1 MRKAV
6 IAIILLIVT
15 GVGAYFGYDFYK
27 QKKLEDEI
35 NSNKWSVEEMG
46 NLNLVEMT
54 IDNDSLFTDALYA
67 LLTKK
72 LEDGDLPASLE
83 LKINDSSTD
92 LSSLE
97 KILIRIS
104 NKNYMVSDSLTIEK
118 KEPHSLYGKLRLNI
132 AKIDSTNTDKSELIH
147 FIENLY
153 TLENI
158 EISIKP
164 YLKKYEVGWINA
176 DIPEAR
182 VLERPLPE
190 TCIEEFPSVDSEVE
204 EANADTVVEIL

>member
-1 MRKAV
+1 MKKAF
-6 IAIILLIVT
+6 IAITLLIVT
-15 GVGAYFGYDFYK
+15 GVGAYFGYDLYK

-35 NSNKWSVEEMG
+35 NSNKWTVEEMG

-83 LKINDSSTD
+83 FKINDSSTE

-104 NKNYMVSDSLTIEK
+104 DKNYIVSDSLIIEK
-118 KEPHSLYGKLRLNI
+118 KEPHSLYGKLKLNI
-132 AKIDSTNTDKSELIH
+132 AKIDSTNSDKSGLIH

-176 DIPEAR
+176 EIPEAR

-190 TCIEEFPSVDSEVE
+190 TSIEEFPSADSEVE

>member
-1 MRKAV
+1 
-6 IAIILLIVT
+6 
-15 GVGAYFGYDFYK
+15 
-27 QKKLEDEI
+27 
-35 NSNKWSVEEMG
+35 
-46 NLNLVEMT
+46 
-54 IDNDSLFTDALYA
+54 
-67 LLTKK
+67 
-72 LEDGDLPASLE
+72 
-83 LKINDSSTD
+83 
-92 LSSLE
+92 
-97 KILIRIS
+97 
-104 NKNYMVSDSLTIEK
+104 MVSDSLTIEK

-190 TCIEEFPSVDSEVE
+190 TCIEEFPSADSEVE